1 MIKAYKIPQFNAIK
15 IDNEIS
21 LRLATG
27 LLDDDQLPPGEP
39 GGGDWDRGSFN
50 APKVNE
56 FQNDEIWK

>member
-1 MIKAYKIPQFNAIK
+1 MIKAYIIPKLSEIR

-21 LRLATG
+21 LRLHSPG
-27 LLDDDQLPPGEP
+27 EDDGLPPGEP
-39 GGGDWDRGSFN
+39 DGDDWSRGSFN